1 MAKSAAKSA
10 AKASGRAGKGFYRP
24 LGWGVLRAPLLPVE
38 AYSALSVRLSDQPSS
53 AAARWRSDAATLL
66 PADPWVR
73 LALAVGGGHLVETLG
88 DEDKKDADAPGKL
101 LRYQIR
107 MSTRPT
113 PYGIFAGVA
122 LGKFGEATNVLIEAS
137 TSTRRARPDMEWLF
151 SLVGELEARPEIR
164 RQLRVMKHPAA
175 FVSSGRVFLADPTPL
190 KDAAHLPVIS
200 IRESRAVSAALI
212 HTKDYVQ
219 YQFLAEN
226 LCREL
231 EADTEKV
238 DKLLTELW
246 QQGLLLS
253 DLRPPLTDMHP
264 AEYVMQRLLS
274 LPVPPPEAE
283 RLKSAIGALDQWDAL
298 DPYKA
303 ATEWPA
309 LEKTLKDILP
319 LATTPIQVDLAL
331 STKQA
336 SINAEVANE
345 AARLA
350 DILLRMTP
358 APPGSG
364 NLGSYRAAF
373 EGRYGHDREVPLL
386 ELLDPNIGL
395 GPSTGNYGGYGG
407 GGMNAQRM
415 AARSETLQSIA
426 LSALSEHRAEVELDD
441 ATLKRLSTWD
451 PEPESLPLSLDLS
464 VFVIAGSAAGVDEGK
479 FQVALGPNLGANQAG
494 RYLGRFADLL
504 DQPGEEALAEIAR
517 LESEHVPDATWAEL
531 VYMPRRLRSGN
542 VVVRSAVRS
551 YEIPV
556 GIGAGV
562 PEDQVIPL
570 SELTVGIHNGRFQV
584 RWRKN
589 GKVVIVRAGHML
601 TNFQAPQICRFL
613 SDIMEDGM
621 AQISMF
627 DWGPASSYPFLPR
640 VTSGRAILSP
650 ARWRITQAVRDKELS
665 ASEDGF
671 AERLARFRKSWNMSR
686 HVYIAIGDNR
696 LLLDLEAPDQAE
708 ELRTELAGIRESGA
722 IVLHEALPA
731 PEHAWVRGVPDDSG
745 DSNGVAEGHYLSE
758 LIVPLILRPFAR
770 KEPVQQTTAAAGDEE
785 PKSAVTP
792 VSAANRLRP
801 PGSDWLFAKLYCPA
815 VLEEEFLTGAVRDFC
830 HDISRKT
837 LANGWFFV
845 RYNDPDPHI
854 RLRFRGDPNRLISGL
869 LPEVCSWGGEM
880 IAEGICQRVAFDT
893 YDREI
898 ERYGGAAGMSA
909 VEAIFTA
916 DSPAAVDLLAVLRKT
931 SELDRLVLVVA
942 SIDDLLNSM
951 GLDVSRRLAWYKA
964 RVKSPHS
971 SGSDFRE
978 RKNALRE
985 IFGSVDGFAKLPGSA
1000 EILQIFAERRRSLAS
1015 IAQRLTALE
1024 DKRELN
1030 QTRDIIF
1037 QSVIHMHCNRLAG
1050 ADRSIEERAL
1060 GLLLRVHQSLDKA
1073 PLPSSAKL
1081 AKAG

>member
-1 MAKSAAKSA
+1 MGPALPALLTNKPAKRVA
-10 AKASGRAGKGFYRP
+10 KGFYDP

-38 AYSALSVRLSDQPSS
+38 AYSALGDKSLS
-53 AAARWRSDAATLL
+53 AATRWQSDANTLL

-88 DEDKKDADAPGKL
+88 NEDRKDTDAPGKL

-122 LGKFGEATNVLIEAS
+122 LGKFAEATDVRIDAS
-137 TSTRRARPDMEWLF
+137 TSKRRARPDMEWLF
-151 SLVGELEARPEIR
+151 SLVAELEARPEVR
-164 RQLRVMKHPAA
+164 RQLRVMMHPAA
-175 FVSSGRVFLADPTPL
+175 FVGSGRVFLADPTPL
-190 KDAAHLPVIS
+190 KDADHLPVVS
-200 IRESRAVSAALI
+200 IRESRTVSVALA
-212 HTKDYVQ
+212 HAKDYVQ
-219 YQFLAEN
+219 YKLLSEN

-231 EADTEKV
+231 GADADKV

-246 QQGLLLS
+246 QQGLLLT
-253 DLRPPLTDMHP
+253 DLRLPLTDTHP
-264 AEYVMQRLLS
+264 AGYVAQRLLS

-283 RLKSAIGALDQWDAL
+283 GLKAAIASLNQWDVL

-309 LEKTLKDILP
+309 REKTLRDIHR
-319 LATTPIQVDLAL
+319 LATTPIQVDLSL
-331 STKQA
+331 STEHA
-336 SINAEVANE
+336 LVNGEVANE

-364 NLGSYRAAF
+364 LLGSYRAAF
-373 EGRYGHDREVPLL
+373 EAKYGHDRAVPLL
-386 ELLDPNIGL
+386 ELLDPNFGL
-395 GPSTGNYGGYGG
+395 GPPSGNYGGYGG
-407 GGMNAQRM
+407 GMNGQRM

-426 LSALSEHRAEVELDD
+426 LSALADHRAEVELDD

-464 VFVIAGSAAGVDEGK
+464 IFVIANSAAAVDEGR
-479 FQVALGPNLGANQAG
+479 FQIALGPNLGASQAG
-494 RYLGRFADLL
+494 RYLGRFADILG
-504 DQPGEEALAEIAR
+504 QPAKDALAEIANR
-517 LESEHVPDATWAEL
+517 EAEHMPDATWAEL

-542 VVVRSAVRS
+542 VVVRSAVRG
-551 YEIPV
+551 YEIDV
-556 GIGAGV
+556 GVGPGV
-562 PEDQVIPL
+562 GEDRVIPL
-570 SELTVGIHNGRFQV
+570 SELTVGIHNGRFQL
-584 RWRKN
+584 RWRRN
-589 GKVVIVRAGHML
+589 GNIVIIRAGHML

-613 SDIMEDGM
+613 SDIMDDGM

-640 VTSGRAILSP
+640 VSSGRAILSP
-650 ARWRITQAVRDKELS
+650 ARWRVTQVLRDNEL
-665 ASEDGF
+665 AANRDGF
-671 AERLARFRKSWNMSR
+671 PERLARFRKSWNMPR
-686 HVYIAIGDNR
+686 YVYIAIGDNR

-731 PEHAWVRGVPDDSG
+731 PEHAWVRGSSN
-745 DSNGVAEGHYLSE
+745 DSNEGADGHYLSE
-758 LIVPLILRPFAR
+758 LVVPLMLRPFTR
-770 KEPVQQTTAAAGDEE
+770 KASALQQTAIESEE
-785 PKSAVTP
+785 PRSAVTP
-792 VSAANRLRP
+792 ISAANRLRP

-830 HDISRKT
+830 HDVSRKG

-854 RLRFRGDPNRLISGL
+854 RLRFRGDPNRLISQL
-869 LPEVCSWGGEM
+869 LPEVCSWGGDM

-916 DSPAAVDLLAVLRKT
+916 DSPAVVDLLAVLRKT
-931 SELDRLVLVVA
+931 AELDRLILAVA
-942 SIDDLLNSM
+942 SIDDLLKSL
-951 GLDVSRRLAWYKA
+951 GLDVNRRLAWYKA

-978 RKNALRE
+978 RKTSLRAL
-985 IFGSVDGFAKLPGSA
+985 FGSTDGLARLGSSA
-1000 EILQIFAERRRSLAS
+1000 EIVRIFAERQRSLAPV
-1015 IAQRLTALE
+1015 AKRLAELE
-1024 DKRELN
+1024 GGGELN
-1030 QTRDIIF
+1030 QKRDIIL

-1073 PLPSSAKL
+1073 PLSLIEPGLVMEGSRVET
-1081 AKAG
+1081 